1 MYSYIYM
8 YYTLKTKTI
17 KFKTQNISIDN
28 IKRALISCYSNISF
42 STIPYLL
49 YNYNSIQTLKIMNSG
64 NCIAMSMFLK
74 KYLNDNYKIKS
85 YLIPASIPKLYQDS
99 RFLDLSHVAL
109 VIPINENEAYICD
122 VAFYFLSPI
131 KIKLQHNHVNES
143 IENVGVYDNTV
154 NTVNSKMEYNKDAI
168 TLNDYQK
175 IKENTYTCVCHY
187 TDDHSDIW
195 KYYLTEITNPD
206 QSIGTTFIQCK
217 TNPFICTTKIR
228 NGKCVMD
235 MYLKYI
241 SDSEILLQHNYKNL
255 YIGSMLNVPD
265 YLMQFM
271 NRKLYK
277 YLKTDIQSIFRRPI
291 NKKLVLT

>member
-131 KIKLQHNHVNES
+131 KVKLQHNHVNES
-143 IENVGVYDNTV
+143 IENVGIYDNTINV
-154 NTVNSKMEYNKDAI
+154 VNSKMEYNTDEI
-168 TLNDYQK
+168 TFLGVGSALNDIPVN
-175 IKENTYTCVCHY
+175 IKPYVNKLKKEWNEKLPYRPLE
-187 TDDHSDIW
+187 W
-195 KYYLTEITNPD
+195 K
-206 QSIGTTFIQCK
+206 K
-217 TNPFICTTKIR
+217 WKPF
-228 NGKCVMD
+228 V
-235 MYLKYI
+235 LK
-241 SDSEILLQHNYKNL
+241 
-255 YIGSMLNVPD
+255 
-265 YLMQFM
+265 
-271 NRKLYK
+271 
-277 YLKTDIQSIFRRPI
+277 
-291 NKKLVLT
+291 